1 MSSILKALKKLEQD
15 AGASADMPNLP
26 GRGMPPVRHKFRLYA
41 LIGIG
46 GLMAAGIFLFIRLS
60 PFVLTT
66 RTAENMDS
74 RNSLHATGKKTE
86 NLRIA
91 GDLKEQRPAAGS
103 ERALSEAQSNTD
115 RQKPLPEAAASGT
128 DLQTNNDVAAQ
139 QLNDRMKVKEPET
152 AASKPPA
159 QAAMAHPAA
168 NSSPKTP
175 QPPENRSE
183 ETPQPL
189 AIPSESGDTPI
200 LEDIGLQIQAISWN
214 ETPSRRIAVI
224 NSRLCREGERINGFR
239 ILKINPDDI
248 VVSKGETTG
257 ALLFKLN

>member
-26 GRGMPPVRHKFRLYA
+26 GGGLPPVRQKFRLYA

-46 GLMAAGIFLFIRLS
+46 VLMAAGIFLFIRLA
-60 PFVLTT
+60 PAVLTT

-74 RNSLHATGKKTE
+74 RKTLHATGKKTE
-86 NLRIA
+86 NLGIT
-91 GDLKEQRPAAGS
+91 GDLKTQRPAAGS
-103 ERALSEAQSNTD
+103 ERALSEAQLKED
-115 RQKPLPEAAASGT
+115 EQKSVPEKSASGT

-139 QLNDRMKVKEPET
+139 QLNDRMKDREPEAA
-152 AASKPPA
+152 AASTPPA

-168 NSSPKTP
+168 DSSANTP

-183 ETPQPL
+183 ETPQPP

-200 LEDIGLQIQAISWN
+200 LEDIGLHIQAISWN

-224 NSRLCREGERINGFR
+224 NSRLCREGERCERTEFGR
-239 ILKINPDDI
+239 HDQ
-248 VVSKGETTG
+248 
-257 ALLFKLN
+257 